1 MEVQS
6 NMASIKEIEGI
17 GPKFAARLAENG
29 VRTTE
34 QLLEAANTATKRMR
48 LADESQL
55 NEEQIL
61 HWVHQAD
68 LFRVKGIGEE
78 FAELLVRAGV
88 VTVPK
93 LAYRSATNLHEELV
107 AVNDEHHLVRRLPS
121 VDELEHMIAS
131 AKKLPKIIQH

>member
-1 MEVQS
+1 MT
-6 NMASIKEIEGI
+6 SIKEIEGI
-17 GPKFAARLAENG
+17 GPTFAAQLAAGG

-34 QLLEAANTATKRMR
+34 QLLEAANTATKRLR
-48 LADESQL
+48 LADEAQL
-55 NEEQIL
+55 NEEQVL

-93 LAYRSATNLHEELV
+93 LAYRSAAKLHADLV
-107 AVNDEHHLVRRLPS
+107 AYNDTHHLVRRLPS
-121 VDELEHMIAS
+121 VDELEHMIAE